1 MDLPPSFTQQTV
13 FFSLTP
19 RLQHRYITHLLISS
33 RPYQAKSTI
42 HNFQAP
48 TLPLSP
54 GTPHATNMG
63 GKTLTVA
70 VIACVG
76 MGALA
81 QKLVEKRR
89 MKLTKIQKTFMPRR
103 RR

>member
-1 MDLPPSFTQQTV
+1 
-13 FFSLTP
+13 
-19 RLQHRYITHLLISS
+19 
-33 RPYQAKSTI
+33 
-42 HNFQAP
+42 
-48 TLPLSP
+48 
-54 GTPHATNMG
+54 MG